1 VNIALK
7 TLTCAFAIVLVACG
21 VSTSSD
27 IASAPDANN
36 IELARAQEED
46 ARAADAHAAASR
58 EINGAT
64 LKLNLKQA
72 RVDYGEAIAKANHD
86 LSDALKKCKLIP
98 ARALPACE
106 ADARSIRDQ
115 STERAKVRLSLA
127 DQ

>member
-1 VNIALK
+1 MNIALK
-7 TLTCAFAIVLVACG
+7 ILISAFAMVLVACG

-27 IASAPDANN
+27 IASAPDANS
-36 IELARAQEED
+36 IELVRAQEED
-46 ARAADAHAAASR
+46 AKAADAHAAASR

-64 LKLNLKQA
+64 LKLKQA
-72 RVDYGEAIAKANHD
+72 RADYGEAIAKANHD

>member
-36 IELARAQEED
+36 IELDRAHEED

-58 EINGAT
+58 EINSAA
-64 LKLNLKQA
+64 LRLNLKQA

-86 LSDALKKCKLIP
+86 LTDALEKCKLIP
-98 ARALPACE
+98 ARALPAC
-106 ADARSIRDQ
+106 AANARLIRDEAA
-115 STERAKVRLSLA
+115 ERAKIRLSLA